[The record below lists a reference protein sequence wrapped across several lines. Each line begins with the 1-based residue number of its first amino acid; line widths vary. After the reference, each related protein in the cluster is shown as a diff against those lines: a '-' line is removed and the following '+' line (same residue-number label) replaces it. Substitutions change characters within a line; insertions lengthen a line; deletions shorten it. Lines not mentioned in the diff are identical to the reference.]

1 MIPIWVGTLSAIG
14 AHLYFFGRVIY
25 LPLYAFGVP
34 YVRSLVWLVAAG
46 GRVLNITALGHDIS
60 EARALAYAAIR
71 KIRWHGGHFR
81 RDIGKTA

>member
-1 MIPIWVGTLSAIG
+1 MGTAIEG
-14 AHLYFFGRVIY
+14 LAAAEALGVTVFHAGTRISEDGR
-25 LPLYAFGVP
+25 
-34 YVRSLVWLVAAG
+34 LVAAG
-46 GRVLNITALGHDIS
+46 GRVLNVTALGHDIS